1 MFSPHH
7 SSRRTF
13 LHRGLFCMAGL
24 RGLIGLAADPSA
36 KPRLRVGLITD
47 LHYADKPEKGTR
59 FYRETPAKLREAIA
73 KFNGERPAVV
83 VELGDLIDAAETV
96 DQEIAWLQ
104 QIEKLFAEVKAP
116 RHYVFGNH
124 CVNTLTKAEFR
135 ANTAAAPEGHYS
147 FDQAGVHFI
156 ILDACFRSDGEPY
169 QRKNADWTDANI
181 PEAQLTWL
189 RADLAKATAPVIV
202 FAHQRLDESGKH
214 MVRNAAAVRAEL
226 EQSGKVLAV
235 FQGHSHA
242 NDYQQIAGIHYCT
255 LVAMVEGSGLESSGY
270 SMLDIM
276 PDDSLR
282 LHGFR
287 RQMTRDFAKARSA

>member
-1 MFSPHH
+1 MFPRLH

-13 LHRGLFCMAGL
+13 LHRGLFCMAGF
-24 RGLIGLAADPSA
+24 RSLIGLAADPAA
-36 KPRLRVGLITD
+36 KPRFRVGLITD

-73 KFNGERPAVV
+73 RFNDERPAVV

-104 QIEKLFAEVKAP
+104 QIEKLFAQVNAP
-116 RHYVFGNH
+116 RHYVLGNH

-181 PEAQLTWL
+181 PESQLTWL
-189 RADLAKATAPVIV
+189 RADLAKASAPVIV

-214 MVRNAAAVRAEL
+214 MVRNAAAARAEL
-226 EQSGKVLAV
+226 EASGKVLAV

-255 LVAMVEGSGLESSGY
+255 LVAMVEGSSLESSGY
-270 SMLDIM
+270 AMLDIM

-287 RQMTRDFAKARSA
+287 RQLPRDFAPARIA